1 MYHKMTFEIDNE
13 MLQSYNDRRFKKG
26 DIVFFI
32 RNNQGAIDWGE
43 VETVFCDRNVLTLYE
58 LRDERTVEGIPIKDY
73 NFNPEK
79 SDWRKLPEGF
89 LKKYD
94 MPPFRSWVEGEDLEA
109 YEEERTKYCTEWSR
123 CNFEKHKELFEMG
136 AKYLEGEEEWR
147 KKPLYDVD
155 VIREGIDKGFYV
167 LPSTQRRDLSAQSEI
182 TTKGWRIVPYRLMI
196 NHAKDCYVPTVK
208 RCSDYV
214 SVPFYQ
220 TYATYAEADYFI
232 KQYRAELERQSNL
245 TDYEFDMEHLER
257 VLKLCYLN
265 TDDEKDIIRKVIGK
279 MFKDDKDIDMK
290 NSTGRFLWRKSGMKK
305 WTEVV
310 GDEI

>member
-32 RNNQGAIDWGE
+32 RNNQGTIDWGE

-79 SDWRKLPEGF
+79 SDWRKLPTGF

-94 MPPFRSWVEGEDLEA
+94 MLPFRSWVEGENLEA
-109 YEEERTKYCTEWSR
+109 YEEERIKYCAEWSKH
-123 CNFEKHKELFEMG
+123 NFEKHKELFEMG

-167 LPSTQRRDLSAQSEI
+167 LPSTQCRDLSAQSEI
-182 TTKGWRIVPYRLMI
+182 TTKGWRIVPYRPV
-196 NHAKDCYVPTVK
+196 CYVPEK
-208 RCSDYV
+208 NRRSDYV

-220 TYATYAEADYFI
+220 TYATYEEADYFI

-257 VLKLCYLN
+257 VLELCYLN

-279 MFKDDKDIDMK
+279 MFKDGKDVDMK
-290 NSTGRFLWRKSGMKK
+290 NSSGRFLWRKSGMKK

>member
-13 MLQSYNDRRFKKG
+13 MLQSYNDRRFKEG

-58 LRDERTVEGIPIKDY
+58 LRDRRTVEGVPIGKY
-73 NFNPEK
+73 KFNPEQ
-79 SDWRKLPEGF
+79 SDWRKLPKDFFKEYDT
-89 LKKYD
+89 LKSGDDENGVWQSSEYRKEIK
-94 MPPFRSWVEGEDLEA
+94 S
-109 YEEERTKYCTEWSR
+109 
-123 CNFEKHKELFEMG
+123 KELFEEG
-136 AKYLEGEEEWR
+136 ESYLEGEREWL
-147 KKPLYDVD
+147 KKPIWNVD
-155 VIREGIDKGFYV
+155 VIREGINKGFYV
-167 LPSTQRRDLSAQSEI
+167 LPSSQDKELHAVTEI
-182 TTKGWRIVPYRLMI
+182 TKNGWRIVPVHDQPQPWTMNYPQQLNR
-196 NHAKDCYVPTVK
+196 
-208 RCSDYV
+208 RSDYV

-220 TYATYAEADYFI
+220 TYATYAEAEYFI

-265 TDDEKDIIRKVIGK
+265 TDDEKNVIRKVIGK

-290 NSTGRFLWRKSGMKK
+290 NSSGRFLWRKSGMKK

>member
-13 MLQSYNDRRFKKG
+13 MLQSYNDRRFKTG

-109 YEEERTKYCTEWSR
+109 YEEERTKYCTEWSK

-136 AKYLEGEEEWR
+136 VKYLEGEEEWR

-167 LPSTQRRDLSAQSEI
+167 LPSTQR
-182 TTKGWRIVPYRLMI
+182 
-196 NHAKDCYVPTVK
+196 
-208 RCSDYV
+208 
-214 SVPFYQ
+214 
-220 TYATYAEADYFI
+220 
-232 KQYRAELERQSNL
+232 
-245 TDYEFDMEHLER
+245 
-257 VLKLCYLN
+257 
-265 TDDEKDIIRKVIGK
+265 
-279 MFKDDKDIDMK
+279 
-290 NSTGRFLWRKSGMKK
+290 
-305 WTEVV
+305 
-310 GDEI
+310 

>member
-94 MPPFRSWVEGEDLEA
+94 MPPFRSWVKGEDLEA
-109 YEEERTKYCTEWSR
+109 YEEERTKYCTEWSKR
-123 CNFEKHKELFEMG
+123 NFEKHKELFEMG

-167 LPSTQRRDLSAQSEI
+167 LPSTQCRDLSAQSEI
-182 TTKGWRIVPYRLMI
+182 TTKGWRIVPYRPVI
-196 NHAKDCYVPTVK
+196 NYAQDCYVPGK
-208 RCSDYV
+208 NRRSDYV
-214 SVPFYQ
+214 SIPFYQ
-220 TYATYAEADYFI
+220 TYATYEEANYFI
-232 KQYRAELERQSNL
+232 QQYRAELERQSNL
-245 TDYEFDMEHLER
+245 SDYEFDMEHLER

-265 TDDEKDIIRKVIGK
+265 TDDEKNVIRKVIGK

-290 NSTGRFLWRKSGMKK
+290 NSSGRFLWRKSGMKK

>member
-32 RNNQGAIDWGE
+32 RNNQGVIDWGE

-58 LRDERTVEGIPIKDY
+58 LRDRRTVEGVPIGKY
-73 NFNPEK
+73 KFNPEQ
-79 SDWRKLPEGF
+79 SDWRKLPKDFFKEYDE
-89 LKKYD
+89 LKSGDDENGVWQSSEYRKD
-94 MPPFRSWVEGEDLEA
+94 MKS
-109 YEEERTKYCTEWSR
+109 
-123 CNFEKHKELFEMG
+123 KELFEEG
-136 AKYLEGEEEWR
+136 ESYLEGEQEWL
-147 KKPLYDVD
+147 KKPFWNVD

-182 TTKGWRIVPYRLMI
+182 TTKGWRIVPYCPV
-196 NHAKDCYVPTVK
+196 CYVPEK
-208 RCSDYV
+208 NRRSDYV

-257 VLKLCYLN
+257 VLKLCCFN

-279 MFKDDKDIDMK
+279 MFKEGKDIDMK
-290 NSTGRFLWRKSGMKK
+290 NSDGRFLWRKSGMKK

>member
-13 MLQSYNDRRFKKG
+13 MLQSYNDRRFKTG

-109 YEEERTKYCTEWSR
+109 YEEERTKYCTEWSKR
-123 CNFEKHKELFEMG
+123 NFEKHKELFEMG

-182 TTKGWRIVPYRLMI
+182 TTKGWRIVPYRPV
-196 NHAKDCYVPTVK
+196 CYVPEVK
-208 RCSDYV
+208 RRSDYV

-220 TYATYAEADYFI
+220 TYATYAEAEYFI

-245 TDYEFDMEHLER
+245 SDYEFDMEHLER
-257 VLKLCYLN
+257 VLELCCFN
-265 TDDEKDIIRKVIGK
+265 TDDEKDTVRKVVGK
-279 MFKDDKDIDMK
+279 MFKDGKDIDMK
-290 NSTGRFLWRKSGMKK
+290 NSDGRFLWRKSGMKK

>member
-32 RNNQGAIDWGE
+32 RNNQGTIDWGE

-79 SDWRKLPEGF
+79 SDWRKLPTGF

-94 MPPFRSWVEGEDLEA
+94 MLPFRSWVEGENLEA
-109 YEEERTKYCTEWSR
+109 YEEERIKYCAEWSKH
-123 CNFEKHKELFEMG
+123 NFEKHKELFEMG

-167 LPSTQRRDLSAQSEI
+167 LPSTQCRDLSAQSEI
-182 TTKGWRIVPYRLMI
+182 TTKGWRIVPYRPV
-196 NHAKDCYVPTVK
+196 CYVPEK
-208 RCSDYV
+208 NRCSDYV

-220 TYATYAEADYFI
+220 TYATYEEADYFI

-257 VLKLCYLN
+257 VLELCYLN

>member
-13 MLQSYNDRRFKKG
+13 MLQSYNNRRFKKG

-32 RNNQGAIDWGE
+32 GNNQGAIDWGE

-94 MPPFRSWVEGEDLEA
+94 MPPFRSWAEGEDPEA
-109 YEEERTKYCTEWSR
+109 YEEERTKYSTEWSKR
-123 CNFEKHKELFEMG
+123 NFEKHKELFEMG

-182 TTKGWRIVPYRLMI
+182 TTKGWRIVPY
-196 NHAKDCYVPTVK
+196 NYAKDCCAPEGK
-208 RCSDYV
+208 RRSDYV

-220 TYATYAEADYFI
+220 TYATYEEADYFI

-245 TDYEFDMEHLER
+245 SDYEFDMEPLER
-257 VLKLCYLN
+257 VLELCYLN
-265 TDDEKDIIRKVIGK
+265 TDNEKNVIRKVIGK

-290 NSTGRFLWRKSGMKK
+290 NSSGRFLWRKSGMKK